1 MWARRGKNKYKNIGS
16 KELLSLFY
24 KEFIP
29 ISKKSIELSL
39 VKRGKDVISERKKD
53 TVRREAY
60 GKMLFSVETNEQT
73 VSWDENELPSASSN
87 SVRAGQSQAGK
98 EWAKALCSF
107 VCVLGYGASSG
118 DRTCLFKKTFD
129 KHIVYWGLSVRGKRE
144 QLNVS
149 LGL

>member
-39 VKRGKDVISERKKD
+39 VKRGKDIISERKKD
-53 TVRREAY
+53 TVRRETY

-73 VSWDENELPSASSN
+73 VS
-87 SVRAGQSQAGK
+87 
-98 EWAKALCSF
+98 
-107 VCVLGYGASSG
+107 
-118 DRTCLFKKTFD
+118 
-129 KHIVYWGLSVRGKRE
+129 
-144 QLNVS
+144 
-149 LGL
+149 